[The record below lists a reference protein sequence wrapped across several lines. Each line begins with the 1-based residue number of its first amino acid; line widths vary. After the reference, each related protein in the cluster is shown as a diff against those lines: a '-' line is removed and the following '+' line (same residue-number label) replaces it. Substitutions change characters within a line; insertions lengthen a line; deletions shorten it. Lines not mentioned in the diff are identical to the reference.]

1 MLQHEET
8 FSLNFSVVA
17 EIYLANIY
25 SGSWVAVG
33 HLAKVQDKM
42 CCHVCKLEDFS
53 RKANVT
59 VL

>member
-8 FSLNFSVVA
+8 FNFNLSVVLQ
-17 EIYLANIY
+17 YLANIY
-25 SGSWVAVG
+25 SGSWVAVVQ
-33 HLAKVQDKM
+33 LAKVQDKM
-42 CCHVCKLEDFS
+42 RDHVCKLDDFG